1 MQSTTEL
8 IQKITPTCDLKTK
21 DILSLVSQDNFP
33 NNDPLP
39 VSFSGRRFAAYI
51 ETLMGS
57 FISPTSQ
64 YHQSPILLKTIHHLI
79 DLLTNACNPDGTL
92 NSGNF
97 ASPPDTAFVV
107 PPMGSVLR
115 ALKHHAPEQTNTIT
129 HIEHFLKRIGEPLIT
144 GGIHTPNHR
153 WVVCSALSYLYHFF
167 NDPRYLSRID
177 QWLSEG
183 IDIDPDGHVSE
194 RSTATY
200 AHVTTDALIRTST
213 LLNRA
218 ELLEPIRKCLSAMIY
233 FFRLDG
239 TIETTASR
247 RQDQHQNPSGN
258 RWYLDYR
265 FMAIHDNNDLFATQ
279 VRALEQTQAHLTTST
294 LIRLF
299 EEPVLMQPISKTES
313 LPTPYHIFH
322 KHSGIARIRTKNT
335 DATIFAGCDDCGPPV
350 SGLARNPTF
359 FRLQKGDAHLCSVRI
374 APMFFSCGYMQAS
387 NITRNNNTYHFNQT
401 MTISY
406 FQPFDPKHHHPQG
419 QYDLTSAEDRYY
431 SCMNFPLRDRA
442 NVQSLT
448 FNVTIKQHEET
459 FEIDLNA
466 NGPKGVPIAIEFAFP
481 KTGTLSNVSPAQD
494 HLNNIHFL
502 TSGTGSY
509 THQNNTLI
517 FGPGNHAHQWHP
529 FLTPTGF
536 HWPPDEPNTC
546 QYVYIPFLT
555 PTATIITIA

>member
-1 MQSTTEL
+1 MQSSNKL
-8 IQKITPTCDLKTK
+8 IQQITPTSDRKTE
-21 DILSLVSQDNFP
+21 DILSTVSQEKFP

-51 ETLMGS
+51 ETLIGS

-64 YHQSPILLKTIHHLI
+64 YHQSPILLQTIHHLV

-107 PPMGSVLR
+107 PPMGSALR
-115 ALKHHAPEQTNTIT
+115 ALKHHAPKQTETIT
-129 HIEHFLKRIGEPLIT
+129 HIEQFLKRIGEPLIT

-177 QWLSEG
+177 QWLAEG

-200 AHVTTDALIRTST
+200 AHVTTDALIRIST
-213 LLNRA
+213 LLNRP
-218 ELLEPIRKCLSAMIY
+218 ELLEPVRKCLSAMIY

-247 RQDQHQNPSGN
+247 RQDQHQNPTGN

-265 FMAIHDNNDLFATQ
+265 FMAIHDKNGLFTAQ
-279 VRALEQTQAHLTTST
+279 VQALEQTSVHLTPTT
-294 LIRLF
+294 LIRLL
-299 EEPVLMQPISKTES
+299 EEPIFTQNTPEPKP
-313 LPTPYHIFH
+313 LPNTYHIFH
-322 KHSGIARIRTKNT
+322 KHSGIARIRTQNT
-335 DATIFAGCDDCGPPV
+335 DATIFAGCDGFGPPI

-374 APMFFSCGYMQAS
+374 APMYFSCGYMQAS
-387 NITRNNNTYHFNQT
+387 NITRNNNIYQFSQT
-401 MTISY
+401 MTVSY
-406 FQPFDPKHHHPQG
+406 FQPLDPKHHHTQG

-442 NVQSLT
+442 NVQSLA
-448 FNVTIKQHEET
+448 FHVTIKQREEI
-459 FEIDLNA
+459 FEIDLQA
-466 NGPKGVPIAIEFAFP
+466 NGPIGVPIAIEFAFP
-481 KTGTLSNVSPAQD
+481 NIGTLNNVISAQD
-494 HLNNIHFL
+494 QMNNIHFL
-502 TSGTGSY
+502 ASGIGSY
-509 THQNNTLI
+509 THQNNTLT
-517 FGPGNHAHQWHP
+517 FGPGNNAHQWHP
-529 FLTPTGF
+529 FLAPTGF
-536 HWPPDEPNTC
+536 YWPPDEPHTH

-555 PTATIITIA
+555 PTSKTFTIA